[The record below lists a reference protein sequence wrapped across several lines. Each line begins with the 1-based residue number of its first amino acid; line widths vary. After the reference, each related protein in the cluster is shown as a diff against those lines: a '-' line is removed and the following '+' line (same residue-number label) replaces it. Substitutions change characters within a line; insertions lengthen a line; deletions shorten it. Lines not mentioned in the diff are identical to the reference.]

1 MIQQDGEDVSVR
13 KSALVIV
20 AATMVVIAITVGV
33 YASGREN
40 NNQIMGIGG
49 KNPNMVEVVIKSDG
63 ASSADIKDSESSSHS
78 VNGFGDRTIQIT
90 CNSDGKYSLTVQR
103 SDGRSGTLNVE
114 VVKNIVII
122 VVVVVVVLRGLRQ
135 HQLMG

>member
-1 MIQQDGEDVSVR
+1 
-13 KSALVIV
+13 
-20 AATMVVIAITVGV
+20 
-33 YASGREN
+33 
-40 NNQIMGIGG
+40 MGIGG

-63 ASSADIKDSESSSHS
+63 AWSADIKDSESSSQS

-114 VVKNIVII
+114 VVKDGSSSSSSSSSQRSTTTSANGVSS
-122 VVVVVVVLRGLRQ
+122 LSGTC
-135 HQLMG
+135 